1 MNRFETRPAKALLL
15 IATAGLMFHPAA
27 ARAAKSKSTRQLEQ
41 EIQALQQRNQQQEE
55 RLKALEQRL
64 SEQAAPPAQQAAP
77 PAAAVEN
84 APQQDGTPPAAGDNS
99 MPAQAAAPAQTEPA
113 TVNEMPKSVED
124 IYKEASGFAPTGQ
137 FSLETGI
144 TYTHYDTR
152 NLVLNGF
159 LALDSIFLG
168 NIDVS
173 RIKSDTLQLDETA
186 RYSPTPRL
194 QFDANLPL
202 VTRTSDYFSGGVGGA
217 STTVSDSRVN
227 QAPRL
232 GDISFGV
239 SYKAIQESDTW
250 PDTVVSLHVKAPTG
264 TNPYGIKLKTA
275 SGNDNLSVPQ
285 RLPTGNGLWA
295 IMPGVSVVKTV
306 DPAVLFASAS
316 YTHYFARSFGDISTT
331 DGKTQPG
338 KVQLGDTFQ
347 LGAGM
352 AFALNDRLSLG
363 LSYSQLWARKSRIKN
378 DGQDWQNIVGSDANA
393 GTLNLGLTYAV
404 NRHLSI
410 VPNLAVGLTPDA
422 PNYAFSVKF
431 PYYF

>member
-1 MNRFETRPAKALLL
+1 MNRSGTRSAKALLL
-15 IATAGLMFHPAA
+15 IATAGMLLHPAA
-27 ARAAKSKSTRQLEQ
+27 ARAAKSKTIRQLEQ

-55 RLKALEQRL
+55 RLKTLEQRL
-64 SEQAAPPAQQAAP
+64 PEQSAAPPQPAGIP
-77 PAAAVEN
+77 PA
-84 APQQDGTPPAAGDNS
+84 DGDNS

-124 IYKEASGFAPTGQ
+124 IYKEASGFAPSGK

-168 NIDVS
+168 NINVS
-173 RIKSDTLQLDETA
+173 RIKSDSLQLDETA

-194 QFDANLPL
+194 QFDVNLPL
-202 VTRTSDYFSGGVGGA
+202 VARSSDYFSGGVGGA
-217 STTVSDSRVN
+217 STTVSDARVN

-239 SYKAIQESDTW
+239 SYKALPESERW
-250 PDTVVSLHVKAPTG
+250 PDTVVSLRIKAPTG
-264 TNPYGIKLKTA
+264 SNPYGIKLKTA
-275 SGNDNLSVPQ
+275 AGNNDNLSVPE

-295 IMPGVSVVKTV
+295 IMPGISVVKTV

-316 YTHYFARSFGDISTT
+316 YTHYLARSFGDISTT
-331 DGKTQPG
+331 EGQSQAG
-338 KVQLGDTFQ
+338 RVQLGDIFQ
-347 LGAGM
+347 LGVGM

-363 LSYSQLWARKSRIKN
+363 LSYSQLWERKARVKN
-378 DGQDWQNIVGSDANA
+378 SGQAWQDIVGSDANA
-393 GTLNLGLTYAV
+393 GTLNLGLTYAL
-404 NRHLSI
+404 NQHLSI

-422 PNYAFSVKF
+422 PNFTFSVKF